1 MAQFAELHET
11 TVSHN
16 AEERLSAALTR
27 LGSQVGSPSR
37 LGLEVRVTNEQLA
50 SAANISAF
58 TVSRLLNRWKRTGAV
73 RKSRGAVHIISPEKL
88 LVG

>member
-16 AEERLSAALTR
+16 AEERLSAALAR
-27 LGSQVGSPSR
+27 ARIRVGSPSR
-37 LGLEVRVTNEQLA
+37 YGIEVRVTNEQLA
-50 SAANISAF
+50 SAADISAF
-58 TVSRLLNRWKRTGAV
+58 TVSRLLQRWERAGAV
-73 RKSRGAVHIISPEKL
+73 RKSRGAVHIISPEQL